1 MSKKQFFEQGGRG
14 KNSNELKI
22 TVIQVEQLSLSL
34 SLVKQKCFDKTLRT

>member
-34 SLVKQKCFDKTLRT
+34 VKQKCFDKTLRT